1 MVKTHQARYGT
12 YIKRE
17 NGKIRKQRGGENFS
31 PENEYKRTI
40 TTRRLAGDRADEGSD
55 ERDAKRQRTVQFKEE
70 ESDGKREDNNEEE
83 KSEDQI
89 TARRRDLSL
98 TIQRN
103 TQE

>member
-1 MVKTHQARYGT
+1 M
-12 YIKRE
+12 
-17 NGKIRKQRGGENFS
+17 
-31 PENEYKRTI
+31 
-40 TTRRLAGDRADEGSD
+40 
-55 ERDAKRQRTVQFKEE
+55 KRQCTVRFKEE